1 MIKSGA
7 RLQSQVCDTQIIVI
21 RASENLTHLR
31 CGGAPMV
38 PVGESTT
45 AAAGPD
51 PRFADGSAI
60 GKRYTD
66 ESGAELLV
74 TRAGAGTLTIGDIP
88 LQLEQARALP
98 SSD

>member
-1 MIKSGA
+1 MINPGA
-7 RLQSQVCDTQIIVI
+7 RLESQVCETQVIVI
-21 RASENLTHLR
+21 RVSDTLTRLR

-38 PVGESTT
+38 PVGDAEE
-45 AAAGPD
+45 AGAGPD
-51 PRFADGSAI
+51 PRFANGSAL

-74 TRAGAGTLTIGDIP
+74 TRAGAGTLTIDDTP
-88 LQLEQARALP
+88 LQVKRAKALP